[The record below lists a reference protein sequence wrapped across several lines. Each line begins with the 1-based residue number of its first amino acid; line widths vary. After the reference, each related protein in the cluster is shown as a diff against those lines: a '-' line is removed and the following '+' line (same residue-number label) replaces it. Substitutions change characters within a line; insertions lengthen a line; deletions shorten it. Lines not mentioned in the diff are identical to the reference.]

1 LKQHERKIKQN
12 KQSGTKNVEQNDAK
26 NLFESKK
33 KKWKGR
39 EIKLFV
45 SYEAK
50 KLYFCFLKNVKR
62 SNAKKP
68 ICSVADPDPG
78 SGAFLTPGSEIGLFR
93 IPDLGSQTHIFESL
107 VTIFWIKTS
116 LTL

>member
-1 LKQHERKIKQN
+1 MLCVPLVYGFKAKQEKPNKKSLKREFITCFALKRNSEILKQHERKIKQN

-50 KLYFCFLKNVKR
+50 KLYFCFLKNVKC
-62 SNAKKP
+62 KKR
-68 ICSVADPDPG
+68 VN
-78 SGAFLTPGSEIGLFR
+78 T
-93 IPDLGSQTHIFESL
+93 
-107 VTIFWIKTS
+107 V
-116 LTL
+116 